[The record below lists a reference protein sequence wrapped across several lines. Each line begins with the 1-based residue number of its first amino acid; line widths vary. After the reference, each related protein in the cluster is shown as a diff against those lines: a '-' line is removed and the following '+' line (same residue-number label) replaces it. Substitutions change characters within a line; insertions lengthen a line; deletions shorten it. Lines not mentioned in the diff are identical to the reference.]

1 MSLLDGLPKDEE
13 KKPVDETYEMRGV
26 IETMEG
32 EGGQTAKGRERSR
45 SINTKP
51 KI

>member
-32 EGGQTAKGRERSR
+32 GGQTAKGRERSR